1 MDMKGLHLKGIIII
15 ILLVSLMIFT
25 LFPIYYLFLTSIKPA
40 NAMFSVPPKFFFSA
54 NFSGYLD
61 IVVKQKYFRY
71 YVNSIIV
78 SVFSAMLCL
87 VFGTLGAFA
96 FSTFRF
102 VGQKALFLIILITR
116 MYPPVT
122 TLIPVFFAI
131 KYFGLNDT
139 RTGLILVF
147 AGFQIPFIIWVMKA
161 FFDEIPKTLIESASL
176 DGASLITTFWKIILP
191 LSLPGLLASGI
202 LVFVLNWNE
211 FLFALVLTSTKAK
224 TAPVAVASFVETEGM
239 LQWGTISVLGILTIF
254 PIIIIVLFL
263 RKYLMKGLLVG
274 AVKG

>member
-1 MDMKGLHLKGIIII
+1 M
-15 ILLVSLMIFT
+15 LLTMLMVFT
-25 LFPIYYLFLTSIKPA
+25 LFPLYYLFLTSIKPG
-40 NAMFSVPPKFFFSA
+40 NVVFSTPPKFFFPA
-54 NFSGYLD
+54 NFNGYID
-61 IVVKQKYFRY
+61 IIIKQKYFRY

-78 SVFSAMLCL
+78 SLFSTILCL
-87 VFGTLGAFA
+87 AFGTLGAFA

-102 VGQKALFLIILITR
+102 LGQKILFLIILITR

-131 KYFGLNDT
+131 KYFGLYDT
-139 RTGLILVF
+139 RTALILAF
-147 AGFQIPFIIWVMKA
+147 AGFQIPFVIWVMKA
-161 FFDEIPKTLIESASL
+161 FFDEIPRELIESASL
-176 DGASLITTFWKIILP
+176 DGASLLTTFRKIILP

-211 FLFALVLTSTKAK
+211 FLFALVLTSSKAK

-239 LQWGTISVLGILTIF
+239 LQWGTISVLGILTVF
-254 PIIIIVLFL
+254 PILIITLFL
-263 RKYLMKGLLVG
+263 RKYLMKGLLMG

>member
-1 MDMKGLHLKGIIII
+1 MKESQLKRITIIM
-15 ILLVSLMIFT
+15 LLTMLMVFT
-25 LFPIYYLFLTSIKPA
+25 LFPLYYLFLTSIKPG
-40 NAMFSVPPKFFFSA
+40 NVVFSTPPKFFFPA
-54 NFSGYLD
+54 NFNGYID
-61 IVVKQKYFRY
+61 IIIKQKYFRY

-78 SVFSAMLCL
+78 SLFSTILCL
-87 VFGTLGAFA
+87 AFGTLGAFA

-102 VGQKALFLIILITR
+102 LGQKILFLIILITR

-131 KYFGLNDT
+131 KYFGLYDT
-139 RTGLILVF
+139 RTALILAF
-147 AGFQIPFIIWVMKA
+147 AGFQIPFVIWVMKA
-161 FFDEIPKTLIESASL
+161 FFDEIPRELIESASL
-176 DGASLITTFWKIILP
+176 DGASLLTTFRKIILP

-211 FLFALVLTSTKAK
+211 FLFALVLTSSKAK

-239 LQWGTISVLGILTIF
+239 LQWGTISVLGILTVF
-254 PIIIIVLFL
+254 PILIITLFL
-263 RKYLMKGLLVG
+263 RKYLMKGLLMG